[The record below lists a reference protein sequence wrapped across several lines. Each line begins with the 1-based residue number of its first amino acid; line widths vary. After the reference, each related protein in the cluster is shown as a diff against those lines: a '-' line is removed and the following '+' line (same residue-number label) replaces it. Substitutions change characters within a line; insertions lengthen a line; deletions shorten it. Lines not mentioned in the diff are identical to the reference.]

1 MNKKSYGSILIIITT
16 YIIVRIVYK
25 LTGFSYNFSEGIL
38 NIKLLVDLILW
49 IIIYVPVKN
58 IFDKVLLQSKEKV

>member
-25 LTGFSYNFSEGIL
+25 LTGFNYSFSEGIL
-38 NIKLLVDLILW
+38 NTKLIIDLILW